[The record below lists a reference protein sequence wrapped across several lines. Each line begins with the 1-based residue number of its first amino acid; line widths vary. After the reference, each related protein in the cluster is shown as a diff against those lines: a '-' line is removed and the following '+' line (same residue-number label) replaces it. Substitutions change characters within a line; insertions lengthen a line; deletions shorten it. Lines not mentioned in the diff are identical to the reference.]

1 MSIASKLLQKMTVAN
16 KAAGLTA
23 RPDLSITDFHPI
35 EDGRRAGY
43 VVIAHDP
50 HLATP
55 TAAEIEQFFVQTFG
69 ESVQAQPHTLQV
81 HEDVHAVSVAANLQ
95 VVTRAIQDADQGM
108 VRINPLKYVDASTQ
122 QVWNVESDE
131 AGRKYM
137 VRESAESLAE
147 VIELRRTRSR
157 SLTREARVASSKL
170 AQLAV
175 DVGDRV
181 SFYDN
186 GILAYGEVKDFD
198 AGMVGIEAGTGKVTV
213 AKSAIV
219 KVIAKGDKQVSDEK
233 SELRKYF
240 SEAFGDAG
248 YAAELTNELAGQEE
262 KKK

>member
-16 KAAGLTA
+16 KAAGYTA
-23 RPDLSITDFHPI
+23 RPDLQITEFHPI
-35 EDGRRAGY
+35 EDGKRAGY

-50 HLATP
+50 HLSTP
-55 TAAEIEQFFVQTFG
+55 SAADIEQFFVQTFG
-69 ESVQAQPHTLQV
+69 ESVQCQPHTMQI
-81 HEDVHAVSVAANLQ
+81 HQDVSAVSVAANLQ
-95 VVTRAIQDADQGM
+95 TVTRAIQDADHGAM
-108 VRINPLKYVDASTQ
+108 VRVTPLKYVDAATQ
-122 QVWNVESDE
+122 QVWNVEADE
-131 AGRKYM
+131 AGRRFM
-137 VRESAESLAE
+137 VRESAESLAD

-157 SLTREARVASSKL
+157 GLAREARVASSKL

-213 AKSAIV
+213 SKEAIV
-219 KVIAKGDKQVSDEK
+219 KVLAKGEKQVSDEK
-233 SELRKYF
+233 SELRRYF

-248 YAAELTNELAGQEE
+248 YAAELTNELAGQE